1 MAISPAW
8 AMVPSWFEASL
19 VELPSLSWEETE
31 PHPARSVRENL
42 LRLCQELSKEVVRT
56 ETHLETGDLEGWLSP
71 APVSLLRLQIPSA
84 MNPKGPHHC
93 NPGHEAA
100 VPWSPQS

>member
-1 MAISPAW
+1 M
-8 AMVPSWFEASL
+8 
-19 VELPSLSWEETE
+19 
-31 PHPARSVRENL
+31 
-42 LRLCQELSKEVVRT
+42 VRT

-84 MNPKGPHHC
+84 MNPEGRHHC